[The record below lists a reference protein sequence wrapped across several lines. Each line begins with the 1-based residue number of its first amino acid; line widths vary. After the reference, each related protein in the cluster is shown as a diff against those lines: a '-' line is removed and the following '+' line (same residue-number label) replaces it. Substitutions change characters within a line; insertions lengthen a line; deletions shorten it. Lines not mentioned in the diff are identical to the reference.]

1 MKNTVKKVIC
11 ILLCMLM
18 ITAAPLS
25 ALAVELNSVPVIYV
39 GDTADNAL
47 YVKPNKNGATVAFD
61 MNSTKFTGNLTNIF
75 MGVVLADFADV
86 STGTTSVKTGI
97 KAMLDPILC
106 APTGESLSADV
117 GPWVYNEPLSQH
129 TEDSILNDNMKGFLS
144 AAAGYV
150 SADEVFFFSYDW
162 RLDPIDSA
170 EALREFIDHVLAVTG
185 KSKTAILSVGTGGVI
200 TNAYLYANPEH
211 AASSVSSTV
220 FYGSPLLGN
229 AIIGDL
235 MTGHIVRTRDDYDSF
250 LDSVTDGITGE
261 YRGAAFMDF
270 LSDDSTGSLFGI
282 GAALLGDNSVTSLLV
297 KLSVLLGISIGEAQ
311 GLHQTL
317 GVAYNKLASGADDV
331 IYEDFLKEYLRN
343 MPGLWALVPEKD
355 FDDAKDF
362 LFKGEF
368 MEKTLESRVNA
379 YRTVQASTAATFT
392 KAKLNGINVCVV
404 TGYGFQIVP
413 ITACVDDVSDGI
425 VSVKYS
431 SAGAVTTDNSKEPD
445 HLLYCTNAKHN
456 HTSPDNDINAAY
468 CILPE
473 NTWFLQNVPHADMTK
488 APVATFL
495 VWLLFGFSQRHV
507 RENTNYTQ
515 YMSYSEYSQK
525 LSPYA
530 APGSEFNE
538 KKLGDLDLSGA
549 VEAADA
555 RSALRIAVGLDTATK
570 ETKIIADVD
579 GNGTVD
585 ATDARLILRYAVGLE
600 HSFPAEDK

>member
-11 ILLCMLM
+11 MLLCILM
-18 ITAAPLS
+18 VTATPLS
-25 ALAVELNSVPVIYV
+25 ALAVELNSAPVIYV
-39 GDTADNAL
+39 GDTADNVL
-47 YVKPNKNGATVAFD
+47 YVNPNKNGSSVAFD

-106 APTGESLSADV
+106 APTGDSLSSDV
-117 GPWVYNEPLSQH
+117 GPWFYSEPLSQH
-129 TEDSILNDNMKGFLS
+129 TADSIMNDNMKGFLA

-170 EALREFIDHVLAVTG
+170 AALRDYIDHVLAYTG
-185 KSKTAILSVGTGGVI
+185 RSKAAILSVGTGGVI

-211 AASSVSSTV
+211 AAESISSAV
-220 FYGSPLLGN
+220 FYGCPILGN
-229 AIIGDL
+229 ALIGDF
-235 MTGHIVRTRDDYDSF
+235 MTGHIVRTRDDYDGF

-261 YRGAAFMDF
+261 YRGAAFMDY
-270 LSDDSTGSLFGI
+270 LSDDATGSFFGI
-282 GAALLGDNSVTSLLV
+282 GAALLGDSSITALLV
-297 KLSVLLGISIGEAQ
+297 KLSLLLGISIGEAQ

-317 GVAYNKLASGADDV
+317 GVAYNKLADGADNV

-343 MPGLWALVPEKD
+343 MPGLWALVPEND
-355 FDDAKDF
+355 YDYAREF

-368 MEKTLESRVNA
+368 INKTLENRIEA
-379 YRTVQASTAATFT
+379 YRDIQESTAETFT
-392 KAKLNGINVCVV
+392 TAKLNGINVCVV
-404 TGYGFQIVP
+404 TGYGYQIMP
-413 ITACVDDVSDGI
+413 LTACVDDVSDGI

-431 SAGAVTTDNSKEPD
+431 SAGAVTTDNSTDGD
-445 HLLYCTNAKHN
+445 HLAYCTNEKHN
-456 HTSPDNDINAAY
+456 HASPDNDINAAF

-473 NTWFLQNVPHADMTK
+473 NTWFLQNVPHGDMTK
-488 APVATFL
+488 PPVATFL

-507 RENTNYTQ
+507 RENTSYTQ

-525 LSPYA
+525 LSPYTT
-530 APGSEFNE
+530 PGDEFNE
-538 KKLGDLDLSGA
+538 KKPGDVDLSGA
-549 VEAADA
+549 VDSTDA
-555 RSALRIAVGLDTATK
+555 RAALRIAVGLDAATK
-570 ETKIIADVD
+570 EIKIIADVD
-579 GNGTVD
+579 GTGTVD

-600 HSFPAEDK
+600 HSFSA